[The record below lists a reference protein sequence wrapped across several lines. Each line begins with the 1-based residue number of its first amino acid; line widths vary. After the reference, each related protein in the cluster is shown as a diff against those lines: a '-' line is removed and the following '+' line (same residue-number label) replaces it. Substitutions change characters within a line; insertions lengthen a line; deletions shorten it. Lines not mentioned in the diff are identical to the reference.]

1 MTTFYIPQLKSF
13 LPILKECYGFDIIE
27 ISNELAESLSSYY
40 GNDRRMDEIALE
52 QLYEGK
58 KRNVLLDNAINIDRN
73 VEIYTTDDF
82 IGQIAPIEDLCN
94 QHIENEDMR
103 TTAKFILV
111 FMAAI
116 FNRETNNN
124 NDNTVKRLLKNW
136 SKIHSD
142 SLRLFIAL
150 NKSKPKDNTPIK
162 ICYKTD
168 SPHLINNQD
177 FWFSEFLNTFAKN
190 IVGDISVEEAEQKL
204 KEHYSDDLGRKS
216 SNPYL
221 NYIIHGTYNFIT
233 RFLTS
238 EDNIVTAQQCRFLLE
253 YLKITGQIKDGDTNA
268 DLNTLQST
276 VRSLIK
282 GQLTPVDKYIRDIN
296 PFNTI

>member
-1 MTTFYIPQLKSF
+1 MATFYIPQLKSF

-27 ISNELAESLSSYY
+27 ISDELAESLRSYY

-58 KRNVLLDNAINIDRN
+58 KRNVLLDKAINIDRN
-73 VEIYTTDDF
+73 VEICTTDDF
-82 IGQIAPIEDLCN
+82 SGQIAPIEDLCN

-116 FNRETNNN
+116 FNREANDN
-124 NDNTVKRLLKNW
+124 NDDTVKRLRKNW

-150 NKSKPKDNTPIK
+150 NKSKPEGNTPIR

-177 FWFSEFLNTFAKN
+177 SWFSNILNNLAKKV
-190 IVGDISVEEAEQKL
+190 VGDITVEKAEEEL
-204 KEHYSDDLGRKS
+204 KRLYSDNLGRKS

-238 EDNIVTAQQCRFLLE
+238 EDNKVTAQQCRFLLE

-282 GQLTPVDKYIRDIN
+282 GQLTPVDKYIKEMNFI
-296 PFNTI
+296 

>member
-1 MTTFYIPQLKSF
+1 MATFHIPQLKSF

-27 ISNELAESLSSYY
+27 ILSELAESLRPYF
-40 GNDRRMDEIALE
+40 DEHRMDEIVWE
-52 QLYEGK
+52 QRYEGK
-58 KRNVLLDNAINIDRN
+58 NRIVLLDYAINLDDS
-73 VEIYTTDDF
+73 VEICTTDDF
-82 IGQIAPIEDLCN
+82 SGQIKPIEDLCN
-94 QHIENEDMR
+94 QNIVNEDMR

-124 NDNTVKRLLKNW
+124 NDDIVKRFRKNLK
-136 SKIHSD
+136 KIHSD
-142 SLRLFIAL
+142 ILRLFIAL
-150 NKSKPKDNTPIK
+150 NKSKPKDNTLIK

-253 YLKITGQIKDGDTNA
+253 YLKIIGQIKDGDNLT
-268 DLNTLQST
+268 DLNALQSS
-276 VRSLIK
+276 VKSLIK
-282 GQLTPVDKYIRDIN
+282 GQLPPVDKHIRDIN
-296 PFNTI
+296 LFKTI

>member
-27 ISNELAESLSSYY
+27 ILSELAESLRPYF
-40 GNDRRMDEIALE
+40 DEHRMDEIVWE
-52 QLYEGK
+52 QRYEGK
-58 KRNVLLDNAINIDRN
+58 NRIVLLDYAINIDDS
-73 VEIYTTDDF
+73 VEICTTDDF
-82 IGQIAPIEDLCN
+82 SGQIKPIEDLCN
-94 QHIENEDMR
+94 QNIVNEDMR

-124 NDNTVKRLLKNW
+124 NDDIVKRFRKNLK
-136 SKIHSD
+136 KIHSD
-142 SLRLFIAL
+142 ILRLFIAL

-221 NYIIHGTYNFIT
+221 NYIIHSTYNFIT

-253 YLKITGQIKDGDTNA
+253 YLKIIGQIKDGDNLT
-268 DLNTLQST
+268 DLNALQSS
-276 VRSLIK
+276 VKSLIK
-282 GQLTPVDKYIRDIN
+282 GQLPPVDKHIRDIN
-296 PFNTI
+296 LFKTI

>member
-1 MTTFYIPQLKSF
+1 MATFYIPQLKSF

-27 ISNELAESLSSYY
+27 ISSELAESLRPYI
-40 GNDRRMDEIALE
+40 DEHKMDEIVLE
-52 QLYEGK
+52 QRNEGVK
-58 KRNVLLDNAINIDRN
+58 KNVLLDYAINIDGN

-103 TTAKFILV
+103 TTAKFTLV

-124 NDNTVKRLLKNW
+124 NDNAVKRLLKNW

-150 NKSKPKDNTPIK
+150 NKSKPEGNTPIR

-233 RFLTS
+233 RLLTS
-238 EDNIVTAQQCRFLLE
+238 EDDKVTAQQCRFLLE

-276 VRSLIK
+276 VKSLIK

>member
-1 MTTFYIPQLKSF
+1 MTTFHIPQLKSF

-27 ISNELAESLSSYY
+27 ISSELAESLRPYI
-40 GNDRRMDEIALE
+40 DEHKMDEIVLE
-52 QLYEGK
+52 QRNEGVK
-58 KRNVLLDNAINIDRN
+58 KNVLLDYAINIDGN

-116 FNRETNNN
+116 FNRETNNKN
-124 NDNTVKRLLKNW
+124 NDDIVKRYRKNW
-136 SKIHSD
+136 NTIHSD
-142 SLRLFIAL
+142 LLRLFIAL
-150 NKSKPKDNTPIK
+150 NKSKPEGNTPIR

-177 FWFSEFLNTFAKN
+177 SWFSDFLNNLAKQV
-190 IVGDISVEEAEQKL
+190 VGDITVEKAEEEL
-204 KEHYSDDLGRKS
+204 KRLYSDDLGRKS

-253 YLKITGQIKDGDTNA
+253 YLKIIGQIKDGDNLT
-268 DLNTLQST
+268 DLNALQSS
-276 VRSLIK
+276 VKSLIK
-282 GQLTPVDKYIRDIN
+282 GQLPPVDKHIRDIN
-296 PFNTI
+296 LFKTI

>member
-1 MTTFYIPQLKSF
+1 MATFYIPQLKSF
-13 LPILKECYGFDIIE
+13 LTILKECYGFDIIE
-27 ISNELAESLSSYY
+27 ISSELAESLRPYV
-40 GNDRRMDEIALE
+40 NDRRMNEIALE

-58 KRNVLLDNAINIDRN
+58 KRNVLLDYAINIDGN
-73 VEIYTTDDF
+73 VEICTTDDF
-82 IGQIAPIEDLCN
+82 SGQIAPIEDLCN

-116 FNRETNNN
+116 FNREVNDN
-124 NDNTVKRLLKNW
+124 NDDTVKRLRKNW

-150 NKSKPKDNTPIK
+150 NKSKPEGNTPIR

-177 FWFSEFLNTFAKN
+177 SWFSNFLNSIAKN
-190 IVGDISVEEAEQKL
+190 VVGNISVEEAEQKL
-204 KEHYSDDLGRKS
+204 KELYSDDLGRKS

-238 EDNIVTAQQCRFLLE
+238 EDNKVTAQQCRFLLK

-268 DLNTLQST
+268 DLNTLQSN
-276 VRSLIK
+276 VKSLIK

-296 PFNTI
+296 FI

>member
-1 MTTFYIPQLKSF
+1 MATFYIPQLKLF

-27 ISNELAESLSSYY
+27 ISNELAESLRSYY

-58 KRNVLLDNAINIDRN
+58 KRNVLLDKAINIDRN
-73 VEIYTTDDF
+73 VEICTTDDF
-82 IGQIAPIEDLCN
+82 SGQIAPIEDLCN

-116 FNRETNNN
+116 FNRETNNKN
-124 NDNTVKRLLKNW
+124 NDDTVKRLRKNW
-136 SKIHSD
+136 NKIHSD

-150 NKSKPKDNTPIK
+150 NKSKPEGNTPIR

-177 FWFSEFLNTFAKN
+177 SWFSDFLNNFAKYF
-190 IVGDISVEEAEQKL
+190 IGDITVEKAEEEL
-204 KEHYSDDLGRKS
+204 KRLYSDNLGRKS

-253 YLKITGQIKDGDTNA
+253 YLKIIGQIKDSDTNA

-282 GQLTPVDKYIRDIN
+282 GQLTPVDKYIKEIK
-296 PFNTI
+296 FI